1 MNTVNKYIQLSV
13 IIITKNEEG
22 AIGECLASVA
32 WADEVIVVDSG
43 STDKTIEICKSYGAK
58 VYIFNDWLGFGY
70 QKNRALGFAT
80 NEWILSI
87 DADERVSNKL
97 RHDIE
102 AAISTNPVNTAF
114 RMPRKSSY
122 CGQFIQHSGW
132 WPDYVTRLFPRVTAK
147 FSDDLVHE
155 HILFNG
161 EIKTLNE
168 PLMHISYTDLEE
180 VLDKTNRYSSDSAQM
195 LFILGRRAS
204 LGQAILR
211 GFWAFIRTY
220 FLRLG
225 FLDGN
230 MGFILAISNAETT
243 YYKYLKLYFLQK
255 NKPNAQK

>member
-1 MNTVNKYIQLSV
+1 MNTKTKPINLSV
-13 IIITKNEEG
+13 IIITKNEES
-22 AIGECLASVA
+22 AIDECLNSVH
-32 WADEVIVVDSG
+32 WANEIIVVDSG
-43 STDKTIEICKSYGAK
+43 STDKTIEICKSYGAN
-58 VYIFNDWLGFGY
+58 VFTTDDWPGFGR
-70 QKNRALGFAT
+70 QKNRALALAK

-97 RHDIE
+97 RHVIE
-102 AAISTNPVNTAF
+102 AAISTNPENTAF

-122 CGQFIQHSGW
+122 CGQFIHHCGW
-132 WPDYVTRLFPRVTAK
+132 WPDYVTRLFPRKSAI

-168 PLMHISYTDLEE
+168 PLIHTSYTDLEE
-180 VLDKTNRYSSDSAQM
+180 VLDKTNRYSSDGAQM
-195 LFILGRRAS
+195 LFVLGRRAS
-204 LGQAILR
+204 LSQAVLR

-255 NKPNAQK
+255 NNQDAKK